1 MDFINTFKA
10 LDQHRPFLDNTQYDP
25 NAFQHQYTPPQDN
38 QSMEQMYAMFQ
49 TSPPL
54 YNIDGYISP
63 YPSNNWDMSTTL
75 MNFLQDESRLPPLE
89 QKVDPNKIFSS
100 DIAALRTLA
109 ADQSKITKMF
119 ERKLVESLTD
129 KGKFGLTEDD
139 IAAMQALT
147 TARSAITAIN
157 KEQISIKKNIAELKI
172 KQQAGGAVGT
182 ASGAPASIGRN
193 SNPMDIGRSI
203 MDSLFEMP
211 SSQTPQVSSYQTQEV
226 SLDKASEVIDSV
238 LPNAVSQQIQL
249 ESAEPKTYVVLG
261 ETDDDATYETYGS
274 DGNIIQNY
282 PNPTAKINSV
292 DRQAKKA
299 YDENLNEYDIIFKE

>member
-1 MDFINTFKA
+1 
-10 LDQHRPFLDNTQYDP
+10 
-25 NAFQHQYTPPQDN
+25 
-38 QSMEQMYAMFQ
+38 MEQMYAMFQ

-172 KQQAGGAVGT
+172 KQQAGGVVGT

-299 YDENLNEYDIIFKE
+299 YDENLNEYDIIFKD